1 MNATRP
7 RRRLFKKDRKR
18 ELCHDVVSFPFA
30 CNHYTA
36 RTTGYGLRSGE
47 KPMLARGNSL
57 FALLLSSLF
66 SPFVLYAYRSITQW
80 QAERSY
86 NNFFWESQRQHR
98 IFCVYCMQFP
108 SNFIIIQY
116 VVLQSVICSC
126 NSYLFLGKKKKVVAR
141 YYLISFCFL
150 AFGFVA

>member
-18 ELCHDVVSFPFA
+18 ELCHGVVSFPFA

-66 SPFVLYAYRSITQW
+66 LL
-80 QAERSY
+80 SY
-86 NNFFWESQRQHR
+86 YMRTEALH
-98 IFCVYCMQFP
+98 
-108 SNFIIIQY
+108 
-116 VVLQSVICSC
+116 SVASGEK
-126 NSYLFLGKKKKVVAR
+126 L
-141 YYLISFCFL
+141 
-150 AFGFVA
+150 

>member
-18 ELCHDVVSFPFA
+18 ELCHGVVSFPFA

-66 SPFVLYAYRSITQW
+66 SPFVLYAYRSITQCGKRRE
-80 QAERSY
+80 AITT
-86 NNFFWESQRQHR
+86 FFGSLRDN
-98 IFCVYCMQFP
+98 IAFFV
-108 SNFIIIQY
+108 ST
-116 VVLQSVICSC
+116 VCSFQVTL
-126 NSYLFLGKKKKVVAR
+126 S
-141 YYLISFCFL
+141 SSSM
-150 AFGFVA
+150 

>member
-1 MNATRP
+1 MQR
-7 RRRLFKKDRKR
+7 DR
-18 ELCHDVVSFPFA
+18 DVVFSKKTEKESCAMVWFLFPLHATTILLGLLVMAYARGKSQCWLEATLYSPFYSLPFFSFRTI
-30 CNHYTA
+30 CVQKHYT
-36 RTTGYGLRSGE
+36 
-47 KPMLARGNSL
+47 
-57 FALLLSSLF
+57 
-66 SPFVLYAYRSITQW
+66 VW

-126 NSYLFLGKKKKVVAR
+126 NSYLFLGTKKKVVAR